1 MNLTRRR
8 IFEIICF
15 NLMRSKNKKIALIVA
30 AFLIIGLS
38 FGLGVYFGYKQRPA
52 IEKVG
57 NMVGKEKPT
66 ALIQVDF
73 NPFWQTWALL
83 EEKYVF
89 PEKIDRQ
96 KMIWGAIKGLTQS
109 LGDPYT
115 EFFPPEEKEAF
126 EDEIRGDFEG
136 VGMEIGIK
144 KGILTV
150 IAPLKDTPAFKAGV
164 KAGDKI
170 LEINAEPTRDMTLR
184 EAVSKIRGKK
194 GTAADLTIFREKE
207 DKTHKISII
216 RDVIKI
222 PVIETEEKG
231 DVFIIKLFNFNQNSV
246 FEFRNA
252 LRKLIY
258 SGKNKLILDLRN
270 NPGGF
275 LEASVDIASWFLP
288 MGDVVVQEDFG
299 KGEKQLHRSK
309 GYNIWQGRPLLVL
322 VNQGS
327 ASASEILAG
336 ALQDHK
342 IAQLMGEKTFGK
354 GSVQELAPVTDKTAL
369 KITIAKWLTPNG
381 GIIEEGGLKPDIEI
395 EQKEDGDKDFQLEK
409 AIEYLSKKN

>member
-1 MNLTRRR
+1 M
-8 IFEIICF
+8 F
-15 NLMRSKNKKIALIVA
+15 SKNKKIALILA
-30 AFLIIGLS
+30 ALLIVGS
-38 FGLGVYFGYKQRPA
+38 AFGLGVYFGYKQRPA
-52 IEKVG
+52 IEKLE
-57 NMVGKEKPT
+57 NMVGKEKPV
-66 ALIQVDF
+66 ALLPLDF
-73 NPFWQTWALL
+73 NPFWQTWTLL

-96 KMIWGAIKGLTQS
+96 KMVWGAIKGLTQS

-126 EDEIRGDFEG
+126 EGEIRGDFEG
-136 VGMEIGIK
+136 VGMEIGVR

-150 IAPLKDTPAFKAGV
+150 IAPLKNTPAFMAGI

-170 LEINAEPTRDMTLR
+170 LEINGEPTSDMTLQ

-194 GTAADLTIFREKE
+194 GTAAVLTIFREKE
-207 DKTHKISII
+207 DKTRKISVV

-231 DVFIIKLFNFNQNSV
+231 DIFIIKLFNFNQNSA

-252 LRKLIY
+252 LRELVY

-275 LEASVDIASWFLP
+275 LESSVDIASWFLP
-288 MGDVVVQEDFG
+288 MADVVVQEDFG
-299 KGEKQLHRSK
+299 KGEKRLYRSK

-342 IAQLMGEKTFGK
+342 IAKLMGEKTFGK
-354 GSVQELAPVTDKTAL
+354 GSVQELVSVTDKTAL

-381 GIIEEGGLKPDIEI
+381 RIIEEEGLKPDIEV
-395 EQKEDGDKDFQLEK
+395 EAGENTDKDPQLEK
-409 AIEYLSKKN
+409 AVEYLKNL